1 MSSVEFRLSTFVRLE
16 VVDEDEVLA
25 YLREV
30 VEAATSAAEPFLEV
44 AFVLV
49 DEAEDP
55 RAEPGA
61 SRFTTRA
68 TFVPGAG
75 GWRRTDV
82 AVPA

>member
-1 MSSVEFRLSTFVRLE
+1 MSSAEFRLSTFVRLDD
-16 VVDEDEVLA
+16 VVDPDEVLG

-30 VEAATSAAEPFLEV
+30 VEAVASAAEPFLEV

-49 DEAEDP
+49 DEAD
-55 RAEPGA
+55 RTGDRG

-68 TFVPGAG
+68 TFQPGT
-75 GWRRTDV
+75 GWRRADV